1 MSDGVDLDPQWVI
14 HPGHPDYPGN
24 VIDLSEFAT
33 GVDECTNP
41 GWKGSFTGRPLL
53 LMDIWEALQVALRGL
68 SPNRLNFFKSA
79 LRSFWRYLD
88 SRERYLSGEGIANIR
103 VERLHQITG
112 VIFDGFMQPGPAG
125 AWEKASRSYGISLR
139 AIIEAAIDAR
149 ELQPLH
155 ANPIPRNRHTPRDT
169 ATDEEGIAVIRSLRA
184 ATMEIF
190 RRWQAADQMAEQGR
204 DLALDVSRRGS
215 RAERSIAP
223 ATEADAH
230 TTYRAFI
237 SRTGI
242 VAPFAGDLWRS
253 LGYTRSSTKH
263 SWWPN
268 GPDGPIPWE
277 RVAAGLYPT
286 SADVSIIALLCIA
299 RLAWNPSTVLGIDI
313 DDWCAPYDDRRVWI
327 YSQKARSAGRYQH
340 GVCEAK
346 NPSGPY
352 SVLRRLIERTQPLR
366 AWIKDNQDD
375 HPTPRI
381 ALRSPFIGL
390 NLRKG
395 HPIFVADPEGDDT
408 IRNCL
413 RSLIANHNTKPGAIQ
428 VRALTPS
435 DFRDIAAAV
444 MFRDSRYS
452 MWVKQALLG
461 HASQRSTVLYG
472 FRHASRRESHGKVV
486 SVVQDVIDQVRDTGE
501 IDFALTRARVE
512 QMPVTSESM
521 ERLELYRAQRTY
533 AGAVCGSPTDPP
545 KEIDPSNPRD
555 GRTRCAQGHLC
566 VARSCP
572 QATVLPESLDAI
584 CRSVAEMEWRESSLG
599 MVRWA
604 SSSAQQDLGNLIEV
618 LKEWPD
624 EEVNAR
630 LGAWREKIA
639 DGRHKPLLFGGSH
652 AEG

>member
-1 MSDGVDLDPQWVI
+1 MTDGLDHGGQWVI

-24 VIDLSEFAT
+24 AFDLSEFAT
-33 GVDECTNP
+33 GVDQCSIP
-41 GWKGSFTGRPLL
+41 GWKGSFTGRSLL
-53 LMDIWEALQVALRGL
+53 LMDVWGALQVMLHGL
-68 SPNRLNFFKSA
+68 TPNRLAFFKSA

-112 VIFDGFMQPGPAG
+112 VIFDGYMQPGPAG
-125 AWEKASRSYGISLR
+125 AWKQPSRNYGVTLR

-149 ELQPLH
+149 DLKPLN
-155 ANPIPRNRHTPRDT
+155 ANPIPRTRVTPKDT
-169 ATDEEGIAVIRSLRA
+169 ASDEEGIAIIRSLRA

-190 RRWQAADQMAEQGR
+190 RRWQAADLMAEQGR
-204 DLALDVSRRGS
+204 DLALDVSTRGRR
-215 RAERSIAP
+215 EKRSIEP

-230 TTYRAFI
+230 ATYRAFI

-242 VAPFAGDLWRS
+242 IAPFAADLWRS
-253 LGYTRSSTKH
+253 LGYERSSPRN
-263 SWWPN
+263 SWWPT

-277 RVAAGLYPT
+277 KVAAGLYPT
-286 SADVSIIALLCIA
+286 SADVSTIALLCIA

-313 DDWCAPYDDRRVWI
+313 HDWCAPYDDQRMWI
-327 YSQKARSAGRYQH
+327 YSRKGRSSGRYQH

-352 SVLRRLIERTQPLR
+352 SVLRRLIDRTQPLR
-366 AWIKDNQDD
+366 AWVSDHQDD

-395 HPIFVADPEGDDT
+395 HPIFVADPEGDAT
-408 IRNCL
+408 LRNRL
-413 RSLIANHNTKPGAIQ
+413 RSCIAEHNTKLGAIQ
-428 VRALTPS
+428 VRAMSPS
-435 DFRDIAAAV
+435 DFRDLAAAV
-444 MFRDSRYS
+444 MFSDSRYS
-452 MWVKQALLG
+452 MWVKQILLG

-472 FRHASRRESHGKVV
+472 FRHASRRESHSKVV
-486 SVVQDVIDQVRDTGE
+486 SVVKDVIDQVRETGE
-501 IDFALTRARVE
+501 IDFALTRARAE
-512 QMPVTSESM
+512 QITVSSESI
-521 ERLELYRAQRTY
+521 ERLGLYRAQRTY

-545 KEIDPSNPRD
+545 KEIDPTNPRD

-566 VARSCP
+566 VAKSCP
-572 QATVLPESLDAI
+572 RATVLPDSLDAI
-584 CRSVAEMEWRESSLG
+584 CRSVAEMEWRRSTLG

-604 SSSAQQDLGNLIEV
+604 SSSAQQGLMNLMEV

-624 EEVNAR
+624 EKVGAG
-630 LGAWREKIA
+630 LVAWREKIA
-639 DGRHKPLLFGGSH
+639 DGRHRPLLFGGSH
-652 AEG
+652 AES